1 MKFFDERASN
11 YFESLCSEKIHPIR
25 QKHDSE
31 NNDVGRTVG
40 APNRFSWHMH
50 EQTRY
55 AKEVIDARVQAFM
68 ETCQRI
74 TKYPEETDVKEFY
87 DDLCAIGVRISKNIP
102 RIYRSAISEVPAELL
117 ERCDEQSTN
126 ELTQHAGIALAP
138 VYRLMN
144 EGQLSSVSPTPSE
157 PQDEI
162 MFQNDHFVEFE
173 EYLGKPFNS
182 LSDLDWDK
190 TKSFLES
197 LPEGIERVDF
207 LKQLARLPD
216 DGVVDGR
223 IADPPLHNRSLAFLR
238 PLSDEC
244 SRLLSHH
251 FNLTAILD
259 KAERIEDHGQAISY
273 LWNVLREYTKY
284 HPSIRSG
291 SFGPEEFR
299 FNNGIK
305 TEIQCRKDLQDSSV
319 KGSSM
324 NKGDIFNLLGAHSRV
339 NIQSDDNSINMS
351 LQNSENVFADMRQ
364 VIETHIEIEED
375 RTQLLSKLAELEGA
389 KGTDSF
395 MQKYQGFIA
404 SAANHMSLIAPFIPA
419 LTLMLG
425 GQA

>member
-1 MKFFDERASN
+1 MNIFDERASN

-87 DDLCAIGVRISKNIP
+87 DDLCAIGIRISKNIP

-117 ERCDEQSTN
+117 ERCDAQSTN

-238 PLSDEC
+238 PVSDEC

-299 FNNGIK
+299 FNNGVK
-305 TEIQCRKDLQDSSV
+305 TEIQCRKDLQSSSARNSSV
-319 KGSSM
+319 VG
-324 NKGDIFNLLGAHSRV
+324 NTFNLSGPHSRLNV
-339 NIQSDDNSINMS
+339 QSHDQSTSVIIQNT
-351 LQNSENVFADMRQ
+351 ENVFAEIRQ
-364 VIETHIEIEED
+364 TLENGIGSEEVL
-375 RTQLLSKLAELEGA
+375 TQILGKLAELEEA
-389 KGTDSF
+389 KGTTSF
-395 MQKYQGFIA
+395 MQKYQAFIA
-404 SAANHMSLIAPFIPA
+404 SAANHMSLIAPFLPA
-419 LTLMLG
+419 LTQMLG
-425 GQA
+425 S